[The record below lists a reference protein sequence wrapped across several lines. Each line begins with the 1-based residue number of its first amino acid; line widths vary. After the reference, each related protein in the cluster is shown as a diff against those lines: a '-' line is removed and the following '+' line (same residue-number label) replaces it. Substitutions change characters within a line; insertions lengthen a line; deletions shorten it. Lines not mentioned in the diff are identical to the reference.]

1 MPCQNVNSIGPVAD
15 ANASVGQFGNVSSN
29 AAVVVGAIVVS
40 TGGNVSPTGRV
51 TPGASVICGGWV
63 TTVGCL
69 PAVTIDLPEPHDT
82 AMSSNDD
89 RAATRLTL

>member
-1 MPCQNVNSIGPVAD
+1 
-15 ANASVGQFGNVSSN
+15 
-29 AAVVVGAIVVS
+29 
-40 TGGNVSPTGRV
+40 
-51 TPGASVICGGWV
+51 V

-89 RAATRLTL
+89 RAAIRLTL